1 MILNYNLNYGIV
13 FNNEFFVG
21 YTGTVSVKQSR
32 TIFFPESYQLQYAT
46 VRLKLAFMSLW
57 IGLIIITTLF
67 ELYNLTIKAIRLLK
81 YKHNDFK
88 LIDFL
93 NVVQIVNGVVVFSI
107 YFSVFFGA
115 KYHYQFK
122 VPLVTED

>member
-32 TIFFPESYQLQYAT
+32 TIFFTESYQLQYAT

-57 IGLIIITTLF
+57 ICLIIITTLF

-93 NVVQIVNGVVVFSI
+93 KVVQIVNGVVVFSI
-107 YFSVFFGA
+107 YFSVFF
-115 KYHYQFK
+115 
-122 VPLVTED
+122 